1 MKGVRLKALGVALLG
16 ALALMFAGCGGS
28 PAPTKGSLTV
38 NVSPANADV
47 QVTGPG
53 GFSQSFTGGKTLTDL
68 DPGDYTVQA
77 SKAGYFTASAT
88 HKVEAGKITTA
99 VLSLLPVPA
108 SGPTEGKVAVLVV
121 NGNGSPIPGATV
133 FDGTTTVTT
142 DAQGRADFTYTA
154 AGTYAIS
161 VNAAGYLGAAQLASV
176 ELGKTVALTF
186 KLQPVPPS
194 GPTEGKVAV
203 LVVNGNGSPIPGATV
218 FDGTTTVTTDA
229 QGRADFTYTAAGT
242 YAISVNAAGYLGAAQ
257 LASVELGKTVA
268 LTFKLQPVPPSG
280 PTEGKVAVLV
290 VNGNGSPIP
299 GATVFDGTTTVTT
312 DAQGRADFT
321 YTAAGTYAIIVNAS
335 GYQGDAK
342 LASVKLGE
350 TVALTFKLQPQPDPA
365 PTTGTLVVHVYGADT
380 GQTLFGPDVVV
391 VSNPTLTFSPSGGLF
406 TATAAPGRYA
416 VTASAPG
423 YLSGSRAANVEA
435 GKTTVLNIG
444 LQSQR
449 NAPSGPVGNV
459 EIVSVKDQWGADLP
473 VERERNEAK
482 DVNLYASQTEEPVCV
497 TVRVTRGGQPVQNAR
512 VRVTAVGYG
521 ETAVAL
527 YKGCETQNVSELDF
541 VMTDADG
548 IAKFSFQGLGEFSVL
563 PELVKFLISAS
574 EEGSGWTARSKE
586 FKVFFF
592 NITHLIYRDEDGNT
606 RRADRRVGGFLGSFE
621 NAFDFDNPANNAH
634 TFRVYVNQKQP
645 QRDLSSSSDLP
656 SGTQV
661 RYEIVSGADKVEF
674 ASPCPPSTCTVPYG
688 TNVTIRPKS
697 GVGPGD
703 LPFSATVKATLL
715 LPVTYGTTYSFA
727 LKDATFTK
735 TWVGTNLRIQKSG
748 PRILTW
754 TGTDLFPE
762 DVTLPAR
769 DAEVGKTYTY
779 TITVTN
785 TGSVTANNVVI
796 NENLPAELGFVSASP
811 GGTYDPVLHQV
822 TWNQTGL
829 PALASIPP
837 GGIVSVTVTVYARHK
852 PGMSWND
859 KDGDTETDDD
869 NRFGEPGYYHPSR
882 PPAYGLDTPYPD
894 PYPVLNRAEVRGSNT
909 PFRAVDYELWVV
921 RPFMRVEKRALVSE
935 VYVGDAIPYTIT
947 ITNQDRAEAPYN
959 DPGYQYLKATYPG
972 EYAQEMTLYN
982 VTLRDLFAE
991 GLDYVNSSPL
1001 GTLDDN
1007 GKTVTWELGNLAV
1020 GQATQVRL
1028 FLRGALAREW
1038 ENCARGYASN
1048 LNQFPYDPDPP
1059 YYPRWVVQPTQLEPA
1074 SDDVIDPRPDTAYE
1088 LELENPDSVGNFL
1101 QSCVTVQVLPRAAE
1115 YILSITTL
1123 GEYTDPADGPGT
1135 NTDPVP
1141 SGTPYWYLFILRGDG
1156 PGSQTNV
1163 TLTVNFPVP
1172 NITYNGAV
1180 QVAISTDNG
1189 ATWTTVPSASYL
1201 VNWAPPTL
1209 TIQYLPSLPPG
1220 ALLRFSVRAVGTATG
1235 SVSAFGSS
1243 TQVAS
1248 TATVTENTTI
1258 RP

>member
-16 ALALMFAGCGGS
+16 ALALMFAGCGQQGGGS
-28 PAPTKGSLTV
+28 QAPTKGSLTV

-53 GFSQSFTGGKTLTDL
+53 GFNDSFTGGKTLTDL
-68 DPGDYTVQA
+68 APGDYTVQA

-88 HKVEAGKITTA
+88 HKVEAGKTTTV
-99 VLSLLPVPA
+99 VLNLLPVPA

-133 FDGTTTVTT
+133 SDGTTTATT
-142 DAQGRADFTYTA
+142 DAQGRADLTYTA

-186 KLQPVPPS
+186 KLQP
-194 GPTEGKVAV
+194 
-203 LVVNGNGSPIPGATV
+203 
-218 FDGTTTVTTDA
+218 
-229 QGRADFTYTAAGT
+229 
-242 YAISVNAAGYLGAAQ
+242 
-257 LASVELGKTVA
+257 
-268 LTFKLQPVPPSG
+268 QP
-280 PTEGKVAVLV
+280 A
-290 VNGNGSPIP
+290 
-299 GATVFDGTTTVTT
+299 
-312 DAQGRADFT
+312 
-321 YTAAGTYAIIVNAS
+321 
-335 GYQGDAK
+335 
-342 LASVKLGE
+342 
-350 TVALTFKLQPQPDPA
+350 PA

-380 GQTLFGPDVVV
+380 GQTLSGSSVT
-391 VSNPTLTFSPSGGLF
+391 SNPALTFSGSGGLF
-406 TATAAPGRYA
+406 TATAAPGTYA

-423 YLSGSRAANVEA
+423 YLSGSRAADVKA
-435 GKTTVLNIG
+435 GETTVLNIG
-444 LQSQR
+444 LQR
-449 NAPSGPVGNV
+449 NTASGPVGGI

-497 TVRVTRGGQPVQNAR
+497 TVRVTKDGQPVQNAR
-512 VRVTAVGYG
+512 VRVTAVGYY

-541 VMTDADG
+541 VMTDANG
-548 IAKFSFQGLGEFSVL
+548 IAKFSFQGLGNFPVSSEE
-563 PELVKFLISAS
+563 PVKFLVSAS

-592 NITHLIYRDEDGNT
+592 NITHLIYRDTDGNT

-656 SGTQV
+656 SGTRV

-674 ASPCPPSTCTVPYG
+674 APPCPGNPCTVSYG

-697 GVGPGD
+697 GVGPND

-715 LPVTYGTTYSFA
+715 LPVTYGNTTYSFA

-769 DAEVGKTYTY
+769 DADVGKTYTY

-811 GGTYDPVLHQV
+811 GGTYAPVLHKV
-822 TWNQTGL
+822 TWDETGL
-829 PALASIPP
+829 PDLRAIPP
-837 GGIVSVTVTVYARHK
+837 GGSVSVTVTVYARHK

-869 NRFGEPGYYHPSR
+869 NGFGEPGYYHPSR

-1007 GKTVTWELGNLAV
+1007 GNTVTWELGDLAV

-1028 FLRGALAREW
+1028 FLRGALAGEW

-1059 YYPRWVVQPTQLEPA
+1059 YYPRWVVPPTQLEPA

-1101 QSCVTVQVLPRAAE
+1101 QSCVEVEVLPRAAE

-1141 SGTPYWYLFILRGDG
+1141 SGTPYWYLFTLRGDG

-1163 TLTVNFPVP
+1163 TLTVDFPLSL
-1172 NITYNGAV
+1172 NITFNNAV

-1201 VNWAPPTL
+1201 VTWAPPIL

-1220 ALLRFSVRAVGTATG
+1220 ALLRFSVRAVGTATD
-1235 SVSAFGSS
+1235 SVSASGSS
-1243 TQVAS
+1243 TQVPT

>member
-1 MKGVRLKALGVALLG
+1 
-16 ALALMFAGCGGS
+16 
-28 PAPTKGSLTV
+28 
-38 NVSPANADV
+38 
-47 QVTGPG
+47 
-53 GFSQSFTGGKTLTDL
+53 
-68 DPGDYTVQA
+68 
-77 SKAGYFTASAT
+77 
-88 HKVEAGKITTA
+88 
-99 VLSLLPVPA
+99 
-108 SGPTEGKVAVLVV
+108 
-121 NGNGSPIPGATV
+121 
-133 FDGTTTVTT
+133 
-142 DAQGRADFTYTA
+142 
-154 AGTYAIS
+154 
-161 VNAAGYLGAAQLASV
+161 
-176 ELGKTVALTF
+176 
-186 KLQPVPPS
+186 
-194 GPTEGKVAV
+194 
-203 LVVNGNGSPIPGATV
+203 
-218 FDGTTTVTTDA
+218 
-229 QGRADFTYTAAGT
+229 
-242 YAISVNAAGYLGAAQ
+242 
-257 LASVELGKTVA
+257 
-268 LTFKLQPVPPSG
+268 
-280 PTEGKVAVLV
+280 
-290 VNGNGSPIP
+290 
-299 GATVFDGTTTVTT
+299 
-312 DAQGRADFT
+312 
-321 YTAAGTYAIIVNAS
+321 
-335 GYQGDAK
+335 
-342 LASVKLGE
+342 
-350 TVALTFKLQPQPDPA
+350 
-365 PTTGTLVVHVYGADT
+365 
-380 GQTLFGPDVVV
+380 
-391 VSNPTLTFSPSGGLF
+391 
-406 TATAAPGRYA
+406 
-416 VTASAPG
+416 
-423 YLSGSRAANVEA
+423 
-435 GKTTVLNIG
+435 
-444 LQSQR
+444 
-449 NAPSGPVGNV
+449 
-459 EIVSVKDQWGADLP
+459 
-473 VERERNEAK
+473 
-482 DVNLYASQTEEPVCV
+482 
-497 TVRVTRGGQPVQNAR
+497 
-512 VRVTAVGYG
+512 
-521 ETAVAL
+521 
-527 YKGCETQNVSELDF
+527 
-541 VMTDADG
+541 
-548 IAKFSFQGLGEFSVL
+548 
-563 PELVKFLISAS
+563 
-574 EEGSGWTARSKE
+574 
-586 FKVFFF
+586 
-592 NITHLIYRDEDGNT
+592 
-606 RRADRRVGGFLGSFE
+606 
-621 NAFDFDNPANNAH
+621 
-634 TFRVYVNQKQP
+634 VNQKQP

-656 SGTQV
+656 SGTRV

-674 ASPCPPSTCTVPYG
+674 APPCPGNPCTVSYG

-697 GVGPGD
+697 GVGPND

-715 LPVTYGTTYSFA
+715 LPVTYGNTTYSFA

-769 DAEVGKTYTY
+769 DADVGKTYTY

-811 GGTYDPVLHQV
+811 GGTYAPVLHKV
-822 TWNQTGL
+822 TWDETGL
-829 PALASIPP
+829 PDLRAIPP
-837 GGIVSVTVTVYARHK
+837 GGSVSVTVTVYARHK

-869 NRFGEPGYYHPSR
+869 NGFGEPGYYHPSR

-1007 GKTVTWELGNLAV
+1007 GNTVTWELGDLAV

-1028 FLRGALAREW
+1028 FLRGALAGEW

-1059 YYPRWVVQPTQLEPA
+1059 YYPRWVVPPTQLEPA

-1101 QSCVTVQVLPRAAE
+1101 QSCVEVEVLPRAAE

-1141 SGTPYWYLFILRGDG
+1141 SGTPYWYLFTLRGDG

-1163 TLTVNFPVP
+1163 TLTVDFPLSL
-1172 NITYNGAV
+1172 NITFNNAV

-1201 VNWAPPTL
+1201 VTWAPPIL

-1220 ALLRFSVRAVGTATG
+1220 ALLRFSVRAVGTATD
-1235 SVSAFGSS
+1235 SVSASGSS
-1243 TQVAS
+1243 TQVPT

>member
-16 ALALMFAGCGGS
+16 ALALMFAGCGQQGGGS
-28 PAPTKGSLTV
+28 QAPTKGSLTV
-38 NVSPANADV
+38 NVSPADAQV

-53 GFSQSFTGGKTLTDL
+53 TFSQSFTGGKTLTDL

-88 HKVEAGKITTA
+88 HKVEAGKTTTV
-99 VLSLLPVPA
+99 VLNLLPVPA

-133 FDGTTTVTT
+133 SDGTNTATT
-142 DAQGRADFTYTA
+142 DAQGRADLTYTA

-186 KLQPVPPS
+186 TLQPVP
-194 GPTEGKVAV
+194 A
-203 LVVNGNGSPIPGATV
+203 
-218 FDGTTTVTTDA
+218 
-229 QGRADFTYTAAGT
+229 
-242 YAISVNAAGYLGAAQ
+242 
-257 LASVELGKTVA
+257 
-268 LTFKLQPVPPSG
+268 PP
-280 PTEGKVAVLV
+280 
-290 VNGNGSPIP
+290 
-299 GATVFDGTTTVTT
+299 
-312 DAQGRADFT
+312 
-321 YTAAGTYAIIVNAS
+321 
-335 GYQGDAK
+335 
-342 LASVKLGE
+342 
-350 TVALTFKLQPQPDPA
+350 

-380 GQTLFGPDVVV
+380 GQTLSGSSVT
-391 VSNPTLTFSPSGGLF
+391 SNPALTFSGSGGLF
-406 TATAAPGRYA
+406 TATAAPGTYA

-423 YLSGSRAANVEA
+423 YLSGSLAANVEA

-444 LQSQR
+444 LQR
-449 NAPSGPVGNV
+449 NTASGPVGNI
-459 EIVSVKDQWGADLP
+459 EIVSVKDQWGANLP
-473 VERERNEAK
+473 VQREVNSAK

-497 TVRVTRGGQPVQNAR
+497 TVRVTKNGQPVQNAR
-512 VRVTAVGYG
+512 VRVSALGLGQYLAEYVHLSPGCVTAP
-521 ETAVAL
+521 T
-527 YKGCETQNVSELDF
+527 NELDF
-541 VMTDADG
+541 VMTDSQG
-548 IAKFSFQGLGEFSVL
+548 IAKFTIYSVGGDGLIDDIFFFV
-563 PELVKFLISAS
+563 PVKFVVSAS
-574 EEGSGWTARSKE
+574 EQVSGWTAQLTE

-592 NITHLIYRDEDGNT
+592 NITHLIYRDTDGNT

-634 TFRVYVNQKQP
+634 RFQVYVNRKQP
-645 QRDLSSSSDLP
+645 EEDPILP

-674 ASPCPPSTCTVPYG
+674 APPCSGSTCTVSYG
-688 TNVTIRPKS
+688 TDVTIRPKS
-697 GVGPGD
+697 GVGPDD

-715 LPVTYGTTYSFA
+715 LPVTYGNTTYSFA

-735 TWVGTNLRIQKSG
+735 TWVGTNLRIEKSG

-754 TGTDLFPE
+754 TGTDLSPA

-769 DAEVGKTYTY
+769 DADVGKTYTY

-785 TGSVTANNVVI
+785 TGSATANNVVI
-796 NENLPAELGFVSASP
+796 NENLPAELGFVSASA
-811 GGTYDPVLHQV
+811 GGTYDPVLHMV
-822 TWNQTGL
+822 TWDETGL

-837 GGIVSVTVTVYARHK
+837 GGVVSVTVTVYARHK
-852 PGMSWND
+852 PGMIWND
-859 KDGDTETDDD
+859 KDRNATNDGD
-869 NRFGEPGYYHPSR
+869 NGFGQPGYYHPSR
-882 PPAYGLDTPYPD
+882 PPAYGLSTPYPD

-921 RPFMRVEKRALVSE
+921 RPFMKVEKRALVSE

-991 GLDYVNSSPL
+991 GLDYVNSFPL

-1028 FLRGALAREW
+1028 WLRGALAGEW
-1038 ENCARGYASN
+1038 ENCARGYANN
-1048 LNQFPYDPDPP
+1048 LNQFPYLTT
-1059 YYPRWVVQPTQLEPA
+1059 YPRWNVPPTHLEPT
-1074 SDDVIDPRPDTAYE
+1074 SGTDPRPSPPYTP
-1088 LELENPDSVGNFL
+1088 LETGNPDSVGNFL
-1101 QSCVTVQVLPRAAE
+1101 QSCVTVEVLPRAAA

-1123 GEYTDPADGPGT
+1123 GEYTNPADGPGT
-1135 NTDPVP
+1135 AADPAP
-1141 SGTPYWYLFILRGDG
+1141 SGTPYWYLFTLRGDG

-1189 ATWTTVPSASYL
+1189 ATWTTVPSASYV
-1201 VNWAPPTL
+1201 VNWASPTL

-1220 ALLRFSVRAVGTATG
+1220 ALLRFSIQAVGTATD

-1243 TQVAS
+1243 TQVPS

-1258 RP
+1258 IP

>member
-16 ALALMFAGCGGS
+16 ALALMFAGCGQQGGGS
-28 PAPTKGSLTV
+28 QAPTKGSLTV
-38 NVSPANADV
+38 NVSPADAQV

-53 GFSQSFTGGKTLTDL
+53 TFSQSFTGGKTLTDL

-77 SKAGYFTASAT
+77 SKTGYFTASAT
-88 HKVEAGKITTA
+88 HKVEAGKTTTV
-99 VLSLLPVPA
+99 VLNLLPVPA

-121 NGNGSPIPGATV
+121 NGSGSPISGATV
-133 FDGTTTVTT
+133 SDGSQSATTN
-142 DAQGRADFTYTA
+142 AQGRADLTYTA

-161 VNAAGYLGAAQLASV
+161 VNASGYQGAAQLASV

-186 KLQPVPPS
+186 
-194 GPTEGKVAV
+194 T
-203 LVVNGNGSPIPGATV
+203 
-218 FDGTTTVTTDA
+218 
-229 QGRADFTYTAAGT
+229 
-242 YAISVNAAGYLGAAQ
+242 
-257 LASVELGKTVA
+257 
-268 LTFKLQPVPPSG
+268 
-280 PTEGKVAVLV
+280 
-290 VNGNGSPIP
+290 
-299 GATVFDGTTTVTT
+299 
-312 DAQGRADFT
+312 
-321 YTAAGTYAIIVNAS
+321 
-335 GYQGDAK
+335 
-342 LASVKLGE
+342 
-350 TVALTFKLQPQPDPA
+350 LQPQPAPP

-380 GQTLFGPDVVV
+380 GQTLSGSSVTSSPA
-391 VSNPTLTFSPSGGLF
+391 LTFSGSGGLF
-406 TATAAPGRYA
+406 TATAAPGTYA

-444 LQSQR
+444 LQR
-449 NAPSGPVGNV
+449 NTASGPVGGI

-473 VERERNEAK
+473 VQREVNSAK

-497 TVRVTRGGQPVQNAR
+497 TVRVTKDGQPVQNAR
-512 VRVTAVGYG
+512 VRVSALGLGQHFAEHVHLSPGCVTAP
-521 ETAVAL
+521 T
-527 YKGCETQNVSELDF
+527 NELDF
-541 VMTDADG
+541 VMTDSQG
-548 IAKFSFQGLGEFSVL
+548 IAKFTIYSVGGDGLIDDIFFLV
-563 PELVKFLISAS
+563 PVKFVVSAS
-574 EEGSGWTARSKE
+574 EQVSGWTAQLTE

-592 NITHLIYRDEDGNT
+592 NITHLIYRDTDGNT
-606 RRADRRVGGFLGSFE
+606 RSADRRVGGFLGSFE

-634 TFRVYVNQKQP
+634 TFRVYVNRKQP
-645 QRDLSSSSDLP
+645 EGDPILP

-674 ASPCPPSTCTVPYG
+674 VPPCPGSTCTVSYG
-688 TNVTIRPKS
+688 TDVTIRPKS
-697 GVGPGD
+697 GVGPDD

-715 LPVTYGTTYSFA
+715 LPVTYGNTTYSFA

-754 TGTDLFPE
+754 TGTDLSRA
-762 DVTLPAR
+762 DVTLPASGA
-769 DAEVGKTYTY
+769 DVGKTYTY

-785 TGSVTANNVVI
+785 TGSTTANNVVI

-811 GGTYDPVLHQV
+811 GGTYAPVLHKV
-822 TWNQTGL
+822 TWDETGL
-829 PALASIPP
+829 SALRSIPP
-837 GGIVSVTVTVYARHK
+837 GGSVSVTVTVYARHK

-859 KDGDTETDDD
+859 KDGDTTTDSD
-869 NRFGEPGYYHPSR
+869 NGFGEPGYYHPSR
-882 PPAYGLDTPYPD
+882 PPAYGLNTPYPD

-921 RPFMRVEKRALVSE
+921 RPFMKVEKRALVSQ

-1007 GKTVTWELGNLAV
+1007 GNTVTWELGNLAV

-1028 FLRGALAREW
+1028 WLRGALAGDW
-1038 ENCARGYASN
+1038 VNCARGYANN
-1048 LNQFPYDPDPP
+1048 LNQFPYLTT
-1059 YYPRWVVQPTQLEPA
+1059 YPRWNVPPTHLEPT
-1074 SDDVIDPRPDTAYE
+1074 SGTDPRPSPPYTPE
-1088 LELENPDSVGNFL
+1088 TGNPDSVGNFL
-1101 QSCVTVQVLPRAAE
+1101 QSCVEVEVLPRAAD

-1135 NTDPVP
+1135 ATDPVP
-1141 SGTPYWYLFILRGDG
+1141 SGTPYWYLFTLRGDG
-1156 PGSQTNV
+1156 PGNQTNV

-1172 NITYNGAV
+1172 NITYNNAV

-1189 ATWTTVPSASYL
+1189 ATWTIVPSASYV
-1201 VNWAPPTL
+1201 VNWASPTL

-1220 ALLRFSVRAVGTATG
+1220 ALLRFSVQAVGTATG
-1235 SVSAFGSS
+1235 SVSASGSS
-1243 TQVAS
+1243 TQVPS

-1258 RP
+1258 IP